1 MATLTRVRE
10 QPNEV
15 QTSALQG
22 AVPKPFPRERL
33 VDVDDVEDVVQAGP
47 SHVAESS
54 DGQETASAVTEL
66 LPSIAFVERSCLMT
80 LNNLLSAPSRWNPI
94 VPDRRHSMPT
104 APHAAST
111 STEAESSS
119 SALQTLVSNLRTRD
133 GPDLMLELTSSDSD
147 SDLLRELNTRI
158 DSLSSSLDTGDARL
172 AKSLVSL
179 LSHLNRL
186 SSLHSPQ
193 RLGIPQS
200 WASVD
205 SLTTDNMYDT
215 LKRQLSDLQVER
227 KRDIL
232 PPGSP
237 AVLAVETA
245 LLWSKIDEELES
257 VVAICKER
265 TGMAI
270 EHLPPQYDRADY
282 EFDTPPEYDYQ
293 SRESLDTSKS
303 HPVQATHSP
312 TLPNSS
318 MNEKMR
324 LDFEA
329 VTMAIDRL
337 YLVAP
342 QLHNQR
348 VELKSSKLAQMEKA
362 RREGSV
368 SRGKQKQKDVQ
379 ELENI
384 FEMLGRATDRTLK
397 DQSVIVEGGMKTRF
411 ERARQRDEAKRAAFV
426 DQLAEHSNSGRL
438 HSQDAVLQPKTKD
451 PNAMLTLPEFIR
463 ESIPDMLRSQD
474 PTTMMTLPEFV
485 KHVPPPDLIAPPISA
500 SASLPPVAAGGTL
513 KRLTAKKKNRDRSM
527 SAPSL
532 SWLRPS
538 PSKSNLN
545 DAKAKESSRSSTPKV
560 EFEINYIAE
569 NHESLHHVLVF
580 LSVAGAMPGVDLEA
594 EVLPSF
600 PDTPSEGG
608 DRLIIKSGHQS
619 SLPLPLPGRV
629 LPGKKDIK
637 VQSGHY
643 EIKLTSIPV
652 SAPPPQPAPLLDA
665 TQLSATNPTSFICAS
680 CSLPVIHSS
689 RISRYRDLPS
699 EHWQELVDAWMCHS
713 DQKLHEHVGQALVG
727 GSYILFDESA
737 VSKTNIHS
745 TATSKRADDWHPIQ
759 ESPSSAERKPMVY
772 RMLKYAIRPANQ
784 TPLSAFVI
792 EDMTEFVQ
800 AHASYRFVVLD
811 EEDER
816 PRILM
821 WLFKPSIPLAYATRS
836 HYSLPKAASMQAA
849 KVLFKLVGPSEEPAD
864 LKTILDKYPGF
875 PQAEYLFYP
884 MNVCRQLAAL
894 LRESNRTYP
903 ESMRTMTGL
912 EVGWLRRS

>member
-1 MATLTRVRE
+1 
-10 QPNEV
+10 
-15 QTSALQG
+15 
-22 AVPKPFPRERL
+22 
-33 VDVDDVEDVVQAGP
+33 
-47 SHVAESS
+47 
-54 DGQETASAVTEL
+54 
-66 LPSIAFVERSCLMT
+66 MT
-80 LNNLLSAPSRWNPI
+80 LNNLLSMPSRWNPI

-119 SALQTLVSNLRTRD
+119 SALQTLLSNLRTRD
-133 GPDLMLELTSSDSD
+133 GPDLMVEIASSDSD

-205 SLTTDNMYDT
+205 SLTTDNIYDT

-237 AVLAVETA
+237 PVLAVETA

-265 TGMAI
+265 TGMGM

-293 SRESLDTSKS
+293 SRVSLDTSKS

-312 TLPNSS
+312 TLPNSP

-362 RREGSV
+362 RREGSQSV
-368 SRGKQKQKDVQ
+368 SRGKQKQNDVQ

-397 DQSVIVEGGMKTRF
+397 DQSVIIEGGMKTRF

-438 HSQDAVLQPKTKD
+438 HSQDAVLQPRSKD
-451 PNAMLTLPEFIR
+451 PHAMLTLPEFIR

-485 KHVPPPDLIAPPISA
+485 KHVPPPHLVPPPMSA
-500 SASLPPVAAGGTL
+500 SASLPPVPAGGTL
-513 KRLTAKKKNRDRSM
+513 KRLTSKKNRDRSM

-545 DAKAKESSRSSTPKV
+545 DAKAKEASRSSTPKGAY
-560 EFEINYIAE
+560 FSIHAID
-569 NHESLHHVLVF
+569 VLTT
-580 LSVAGAMPGVDLEA
+580 LSSGV
-594 EVLPSF
+594 
-600 PDTPSEGG
+600 
-608 DRLIIKSGHQS
+608 R
-619 SLPLPLPGRV
+619 
-629 LPGKKDIK
+629 
-637 VQSGHY
+637 
-643 EIKLTSIPV
+643 
-652 SAPPPQPAPLLDA
+652 
-665 TQLSATNPTSFICAS
+665 N
-680 CSLPVIHSS
+680 
-689 RISRYRDLPS
+689 
-699 EHWQELVDAWMCHS
+699 
-713 DQKLHEHVGQALVG
+713 
-727 GSYILFDESA
+727 
-737 VSKTNIHS
+737 
-745 TATSKRADDWHPIQ
+745 
-759 ESPSSAERKPMVY
+759 
-772 RMLKYAIRPANQ
+772 
-784 TPLSAFVI
+784 
-792 EDMTEFVQ
+792 
-800 AHASYRFVVLD
+800 
-811 EEDER
+811 
-816 PRILM
+816 
-821 WLFKPSIPLAYATRS
+821 
-836 HYSLPKAASMQAA
+836 
-849 KVLFKLVGPSEEPAD
+849 
-864 LKTILDKYPGF
+864 
-875 PQAEYLFYP
+875 
-884 MNVCRQLAAL
+884 
-894 LRESNRTYP
+894 
-903 ESMRTMTGL
+903 
-912 EVGWLRRS
+912 